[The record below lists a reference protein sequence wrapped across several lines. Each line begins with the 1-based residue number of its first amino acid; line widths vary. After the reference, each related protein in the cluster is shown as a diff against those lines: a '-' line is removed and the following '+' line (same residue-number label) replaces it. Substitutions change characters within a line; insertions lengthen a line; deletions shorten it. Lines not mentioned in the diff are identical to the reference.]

1 MTETRS
7 APAPLPMTRPAD
19 SLFDPPPE
27 LTRLREHEP
36 LSRMSYPDGHVGWLA
51 TNYALVREVLADPRF
66 SSRLE
71 LLHNPFPGQ
80 GHKLPP
86 APPGHFQAIDPPEHT
101 RYRRLLTG
109 KFTVR
114 RMRLLAD
121 RIERITAEHL
131 DAMARKGPP
140 IDLIEAYAYPVPALT
155 ICELL
160 GVPAADHDRFQA
172 EARIA
177 NSLDARPDQMYAAA
191 MSLDRYMRE
200 LVAAKR
206 AAPTDDL
213 LSDLTTTDLT
223 DEELAGVGSLLLGAG
238 LDTVANMIGLGV
250 YALLQHP
257 GQLAALRDEPD
268 LAEGAVEELMRYLS
282 LFHTN
287 AKTALEDVELA
298 GHCVRAGDTVTLS
311 HHAANRDPDR
321 FPDPDTLDLRRRA
334 IGHVSFGHG
343 VHQCIGQ
350 QLARVEMRIAYRAL
364 LARFPSLRLAAEP
377 GDVTVSTSI
386 IYSAATLPVTWD
398 EG

>member
-1 MTETRS
+1 VT
-7 APAPLPMTRPAD
+7 D
-19 SLFDPPPE
+19 
-27 LTRLREHEP
+27 
-36 LSRMSYPDGHVGWLA
+36 LA
-51 TNYALVREVLADPRF
+51 TGPVFTDDYWREPFAVLAEVRDQAPVREVELPDGGSTWLVTRYADARAVMADPRF
-66 SSRLE
+66 VKDFR
-71 LLHNPFPGQ
+71 NA
-80 GHKLPP
+80 LPP
-86 APPGHFQAIDPPEHT
+86 EQRASVPGIPSPGGDMMLLNDPPVHT
-101 RYRRLLTG
+101 RLRKLVV
-109 KFTVR
+109 KAFTVR
-114 RMRLLAD
+114 RVAALRPRVETIAATLLSALATGHPVD
-121 RIERITAEHL
+121 LVAGYAVPLPTA
-131 DAMARKGPP
+131 
-140 IDLIEAYAYPVPALT
+140 V

-160 GVPAADHDRFQA
+160 GVPVADHDRFQA

-257 GQLAALRDEPD
+257 AQLAALRDDPD
-268 LAEGAVEELMRYLS
+268 LADGAVEELMRYLS

-298 GHCVRAGDTVTLS
+298 GHCVKAGDTVTLS

-321 FPDPDTLDLRRRA
+321 FADPDTLDLHRRA

-364 LARFPSLRLAAEP
+364 LERFPTLRLAAEP
-377 GDVTVSTSI
+377 RDVTVATSI

-398 EG
+398 EV